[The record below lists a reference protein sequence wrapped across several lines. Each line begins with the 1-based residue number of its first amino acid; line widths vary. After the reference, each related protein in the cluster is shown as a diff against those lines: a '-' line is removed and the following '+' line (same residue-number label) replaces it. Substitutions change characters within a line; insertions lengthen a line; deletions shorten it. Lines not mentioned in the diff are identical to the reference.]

1 MKEMYIMVKNRSIA
15 VSIILSLVTC
25 GFYSW
30 YWLVCLNDDLN
41 KLTKRED
48 TSGGVV
54 LILTLVTC
62 GIYGWYWLY
71 KSGEKVDYLKQ
82 ANGETPAS
90 SAIVY
95 LLLGIFGLGIISYAL
110 IQDEINKNAEQVI

>member
-1 MKEMYIMVKNRSIA
+1 MVKNRSIA

-25 GFYSW
+25 GFYS
-30 YWLVCLNDDLN
+30 
-41 KLTKRED
+41 
-48 TSGGVV
+48 
-54 LILTLVTC
+54 
-62 GIYGWYWLY
+62 WYWLY